1 MDNLPKSKESSVLKI
16 KRMKM
21 NYEKIVEE
29 NFFLAKMRKNFLFEK
44 IFLYFSLVHTNQEKR
59 WFGLIGTWLLFD
71 Y

>member
-29 NFFLAKMRKNFLFEK
+29 NFLLAKMRKNFF
-44 IFLYFSLVHTNQEKR
+44 V
-59 WFGLIGTWLLFD
+59 
-71 Y
+71 